1 MRRVNGITK
10 TTDNRF
16 LNMYELDMKSDEG
29 KHSKYFVASRAE
41 RVEDLKI
48 STRQNKADGV
58 IIYSVYRDEETKE
71 EKLVL
76 VRQYRCP
83 IDDYI
88 YEFPA
93 GLVDE
98 GEDFKVAGKR
108 ELKEETGL
116 DFEPIDAAD
125 MFTKP
130 YFTTI
135 GMTDESCGTVYGYA
149 SGKVSKEGQEESED
163 IDIVLADR
171 TEVRRILREEKVAIM
186 CAYMLMHF
194 LNTPEGHVFDF
205 LNMPKKKV
213 ELTAEQEAKQKND
226 ELIDRLVAYRKK
238 LKMTQQ
244 DIADITG
251 IKRANIARLEGK
263 KFLASSESLIK
274 YAKSVGCE
282 LRIELVETKK

>member
-1 MRRVNGITK
+1 MRRVNKITK
-10 TTDNRF
+10 TTNNRF

-41 RVEDLKI
+41 NIEDLKI

-58 IIYSVYRDEETKE
+58 VIYSVYQEENSKE

-76 VRQYRCP
+76 IRQYRCP

-93 GLVDE
+93 GLVDV
-98 GEDFKVAGKR
+98 GEDFKMAGKR

-116 DFEPIDAAD
+116 DFAPIDAED

-149 SGKVSKEGQEESED
+149 SGTISKEGQEESED
-163 IDIVLADR
+163 IDIIIANR
-171 TEVRRILREEKVAIM
+171 TEVKRILREEKVAIM

-205 LNMPKKKV
+205 L
-213 ELTAEQEAKQKND
+213 KQ
-226 ELIDRLVAYRKK
+226 
-238 LKMTQQ
+238 
-244 DIADITG
+244 
-251 IKRANIARLEGK
+251 
-263 KFLASSESLIK
+263 F
-274 YAKSVGCE
+274 
-282 LRIELVETKK
+282 

>member
-1 MRRVNGITK
+1 MRRVGEIKQTTK
-10 TTDNRF
+10 NPY

-29 KHSKYFVASRAE
+29 ACSKYYVASRAKNID
-41 RVEDLKI
+41 DLKI
-48 STRQNKADGV
+48 KTRQNNADGV
-58 IIYSVYRDEETKE
+58 IIYSIYRDEATKD

-76 VRQYRCP
+76 IRQYRCP
-83 IDDYI
+83 VDDYV

-98 GEDFKVAGKR
+98 GEDYKEAGRR

-116 DFEPIDAAD
+116 DFEPIDVED
-125 MFTKP
+125 MYTKP

-149 SGKVSKEGQEESED
+149 SGNVSKAWQEKSEE

-194 LNTPEGHVFDF
+194 LNTAEGHVFDF
-205 LNMPKKKV
+205 LCV
-213 ELTAEQEAKQKND
+213 
-226 ELIDRLVAYRKK
+226 
-238 LKMTQQ
+238 
-244 DIADITG
+244 
-251 IKRANIARLEGK
+251 
-263 KFLASSESLIK
+263 
-274 YAKSVGCE
+274 
-282 LRIELVETKK
+282 